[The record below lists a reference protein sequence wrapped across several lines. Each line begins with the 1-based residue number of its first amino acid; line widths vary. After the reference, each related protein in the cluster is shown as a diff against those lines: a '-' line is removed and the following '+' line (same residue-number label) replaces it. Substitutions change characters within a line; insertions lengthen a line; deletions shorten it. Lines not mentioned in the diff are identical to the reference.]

1 MAIETNPRA
10 AANMGEL
17 ALLGVVGFLWGAQF
31 GLTKIQLETLPPVT
45 GVAIRLALGAAFLWL
60 VVWAQGGGIPRG
72 LTRWRDFTIQGVLT
86 SAGPGVMI
94 AWGQQF
100 VDSALAAIL
109 NSSSPILVMLITLAY
124 TRHETISVR
133 RFLGLAIGLGGVVT
147 IIGVEAI
154 KGVDQGIIGQIVIML
169 ATFGYASATIFGR
182 RFMQMS
188 PVVAAAAT
196 TTCSAVLMTV
206 FAFAVEEPLA
216 IAPSWRSLLAAAAGG
231 ALCTGLGVIIYFRL
245 IGTLGSLGTS
255 TVSFLKA
262 AFGVLIGCF
271 VIGEPFT
278 TSIAI
283 GLAAVVIGVAA
294 VNDGSASKGS
304 ARR

>member
-10 AANMGEL
+10 VANMGEL
-17 ALLGVVGFLWGAQF
+17 ALLALVGFLWGAQF

-124 TRHETISVR
+124 TRHETISAR
-133 RFLGLAIGLGGVVT
+133 RYLGLAVGLGGVVT

-154 KGVDQGIIGQIVIML
+154 RGVGQGIIGQIVIML

-182 RFMQMS
+182 RFLQMS

-206 FAFAVEEPLA
+206 FAFVAEEPLA
-216 IAPSWRSLLAAAAGG
+216 IAPSWRSFLAATASGV
-231 ALCTGLGVIIYFRL
+231 LCTGLGVIIYFRL

-262 AFGVLIGCF
+262 AFGVLIGCL
-271 VIGEPFT
+271 VLGEPFT

-283 GLAAVVIGVAA
+283 GLVAVVIGVAA
-294 VNDGSASKGS
+294 VNDGSASKGP
-304 ARR
+304 ARP